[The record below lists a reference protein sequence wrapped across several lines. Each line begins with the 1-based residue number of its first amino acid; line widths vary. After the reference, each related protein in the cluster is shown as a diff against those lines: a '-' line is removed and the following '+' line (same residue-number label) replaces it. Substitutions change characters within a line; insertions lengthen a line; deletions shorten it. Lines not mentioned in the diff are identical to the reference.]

1 MNEKIIK
8 QTAVIMPFLTCIAML
23 VILIFVSNQDK
34 LLANAGL
41 EVDFSVQTNEYGND
55 VGEEVHSYMDN
66 QIIGA
71 DFFKTDFVEVEF
83 EKLKSKDM
91 QILFK
96 IQGDKAEVDL
106 LKKQY
111 KLIKNV
117 VTKELILSFRPGHEQ
132 ITLSPGVSE
141 NSLVESISY
150 RVLDGEQQWK
160 VTFTDYVQSELV
172 FEDNGMYL
180 NYKSY
185 KDSYENI
192 IVIDPAR
199 GGEDFGYQS
208 MISDKL
214 ISEKDI
220 TLTLAKKIL
229 ENFSETDANTVCIL
243 LREDD
248 FFIDQE
254 KRVFFCNDVGAD
266 LYLGLETSF
275 DETSDKT
282 GAYALYSEQY
292 VIPFFGGVEFADI
305 ILKNYGEAIKMSPLG
320 LYPEELENQHL
331 SSLTMPSTTLKLG
344 NQSNELQLANL
355 MDDNFINDASNGI
368 VAGILQALELSKKEN
383 P

>member
-8 QTAVIMPFLTCIAML
+8 QTAVIMPLLTCIAIL
-23 VILIFVSNQDK
+23 LILIFVSNQNK
-34 LLANAGL
+34 LLANAGR
-41 EVDFSVQTNEYGND
+41 EVDYSIEMNEYGND

-66 QIIGA
+66 QLSRV
-71 DFFKTDFVEVEF
+71 DFFETDFEEIEF
-83 EKLKSKDM
+83 EKLKSKEK

-96 IQGDKAEVDL
+96 IQGDEAEIDL

-117 VTKELILSFRPGHEQ
+117 ATKELVLSFKPEHEQ
-132 ITLSPGVSE
+132 ITLFPEASE
-141 NSLVESISY
+141 NSLVKAISY

-160 VTFTDYVQSELV
+160 ITFSDYVESELV
-172 FEDNGMYL
+172 FEANELYL
-180 NYKSY
+180 NCKSY
-185 KDSYENI
+185 KETYENI
-192 IVIDPAR
+192 IVIDPTH
-199 GGEDFGYQS
+199 GGEDYGYQS
-208 MISDKL
+208 NVSNQL
-214 ISEKDI
+214 INEKDI

-229 ENFSETDANTVCIL
+229 EKFTEADANTVCIL

-248 FFIDQE
+248 LFIDQE

-266 LYLGLETSF
+266 FYLGLETTV
-275 DETSDKT
+275 DET

-320 LYPEELENQHL
+320 LLPEGLENQHL
-331 SSLTMPSTTLKLG
+331 SAFTMPSTTLILA
-344 NQSNELQLANL
+344 NQSNKNQFANL
-355 MDDNFINDASNGI
+355 MDDNFMNDAANGI
-368 VAGILQALELSKKEN
+368 VAGLLQALELSKEVN